1 MSHCHHKR
9 SSCNPCFTPG
19 PQGPQGVP
27 GLTGATG
34 PAGATGPGAT
44 GPAGATGAP
53 GAPGATGPSGGPTGP
68 TGSTGPTGMTGAT
81 GVPGTGGVLAYADF
95 YALMPSDNAA
105 AVAVGA
111 DVEFPQNGPTSNTS
125 IFRIGPS
132 SFGLGAIGTYEVNF
146 QVSVTEAGQLILT
159 LDGVD
164 LAYTVVGRATGTSQI
179 VGLCLVTVTN
189 PLSSTLTVRNPT
201 GNATALTIT
210 SSAGGTRAVSAHL
223 VIKQI
228 A

>member
-27 GLTGATG
+27 GLTGPT
-34 PAGATGPGAT
+34 GATGPGAT

-68 TGSTGPTGMTGAT
+68 KGETGAT
-81 GVPGTGGVLAYADF
+81 GTPGPTGPTSSGVLAYADF
-95 YALMPSDNAA
+95 YALMPNDNAA
-105 AVAVGA
+105 TVAVGA
-111 DVEFPQNGPTSNTS
+111 DVEFPQNGPTSFTS

-179 VGLCLVTVTN
+179 VGLSLVTVTN
-189 PLSSTLTVRNPT
+189 PLGSVLTVRNPT
-201 GNATALTIT
+201 GNSTALTIT
-210 SSAGGTRAVSAHL
+210 PLAGGTRAVSAHL